1 MENSSTSLNSAEK
14 KVAHFYNNRGWV
26 TREGVTEDAKRFEDL
41 RPCAAGYVS
50 RCRLRIMR
58 HIPTSGE
65 RILDMASGPIQ
76 YPEYLNYSSGFK
88 KRYCVDLSQNALDK
102 AKELIGSHGEFLHGS
117 FFDLDLDDNFFD
129 CAISL
134 HTIYHMDKDKQE
146 EAVRKL
152 ISIVKKGKPIIV
164 IYSNPNAFYSD
175 PNSFLRKL
183 VKTVKTVSRYCGRSV
198 AVAPTASQTEPE
210 LYFYRHG
217 LSWWQRF
224 EDVADVKILPWRT
237 FGTEMQK
244 KIFPN
249 NFIGKQMFNVLFF
262 LEDLFPQLF
271 TRIGTYPMIVMTRK

>member
-1 MENSSTSLNSAEK
+1 MENSTSQLDTAEK
-14 KVAHFYNNRGWV
+14 KVADFYNNQGWV

-41 RPCAAGYVS
+41 RPCAADYVS
-50 RCRLRIMR
+50 RCRLRLMR
-58 HIPTSGE
+58 HIPAKGE
-65 RILDMASGPIQ
+65 SIIDMASGPIQ

-88 KRYCVDLSQNALDK
+88 KRYCVDLSQDALDK

-117 FFDLDLDDNFFD
+117 FFDLDMGENFFD

-146 EAVRKL
+146 QAVRKL
-152 ISIVKKGKPIIV
+152 IRIVKKGKSIIV
-164 IYSNPNAFYSD
+164 IYSNPNAFYSN
-175 PNSFLRKL
+175 PNSLLRKL
-183 VKTVKTVSRYCGRSV
+183 VKTAKRVARFLGHSV
-198 AVAPTASQTEPE
+198 AVASSVLQTEPE
-210 LYFYRHG
+210 LYFYRHE
-217 LSWWQRF
+217 LAWWQRF
-224 EDVADVKILPWRT
+224 EDIADVAILPWRA

-271 TRIGTYPMIVMTRK
+271 TRIGAYPMIVMTKK